1 LPGEII
7 YTKGIDKGRFM
18 IPPGMAI
25 RFDDYDEAVGA
36 RLNQEVSELLI
47 GDIVNEQ
54 REEIIRPEN

>member
-1 LPGEII
+1 MPGEII

-25 RFDDYDEAVGA
+25 RFDDYDDKTADK
-36 RLNQEVSELLI
+36 LKQEVAKLLI

-54 REEIIRPEN
+54 PTEIIESQ